1 MTVSWSSADRC
12 TPSPRGITEYGG
24 VTFRSQLEARWAA
37 YFDRREIAREYEPV
51 RFDGWSPDFR
61 LVLDDGEV
69 CAEVKPVSKFPMD
82 VAQRILNAGW
92 KSEVVILGLGPR
104 HAWRHQ
110 GDSGRNLV
118 DLTA

>member
-1 MTVSWSSADRC
+1 MTVPWSRAYRC

-24 VTFRSQLEARWAA
+24 VTFRSHLEARRAA
-37 YFDRREIAREYEPV
+37 YFDRQGIAREYEPA
-51 RFDGWSPDFR
+51 RLDGWSPDFR
-61 LVLDDGEV
+61 LVLGDGEA

-104 HAWRHQ
+104 HAWRHP
-110 GDSGRNLV
+110 GDSGRSLV

>member
-1 MTVSWSSADRC
+1 MYAI
-12 TPSPRGITEYGG
+12 TPRHHRVWRRHLPQPPGGPR
-24 VTFRSQLEARWAA
+24 AA
-37 YFDRREIAREYEPV
+37 YFDRQGIAREYEPA
-51 RFDGWSPDFR
+51 RLDGWSPDFR
-61 LVLDDGEV
+61 PVLDDGEA

>member
-1 MTVSWSSADRC
+1 MYAI
-12 TPSPRGITEYGG
+12 TPRHHRVWRRHLPRHLG
-24 VTFRSQLEARWAA
+24 ARRAA
-37 YFDRREIAREYEPV
+37 YFDRQGIAREYEPA
-51 RFDGWSPDFR
+51 RLDGWSPDFR
-61 LVLDDGEV
+61 LVLDDGEA

>member
-1 MTVSWSSADRC
+1 
-12 TPSPRGITEYGG
+12 
-24 VTFRSQLEARWAA
+24 
-37 YFDRREIAREYEPV
+37 
-51 RFDGWSPDFR
+51 
-61 LVLDDGEV
+61 
-69 CAEVKPVSKFPMD
+69 MD